1 MLEMQNRAHQKEW
14 KNYPGARNNKET
26 KKQRS

>member
-1 MLEMQNRAHQKEW
+1 MLEVQNRAHQKEW
-14 KNYPGARNNKET
+14 KNYSGTRNNKET